1 MVKKMEKI
9 IALFLFAALLMGC
22 TSDSGT
28 TEQTTSQEAQKED
41 GPKDMSGTIT
51 TTGYA
56 DCLDLCDSGGPGTGP
71 YCKDGCRFEQAE
83 NTKDTGYCDQ
93 LDQKES
99 IPECYGTVAIAAGDI
114 KICDSLPTQE
124 DRNHCVSAFSPR

>member
-1 MVKKMEKI
+1 MDRFLIFAVLI
-9 IALFLFAALLMGC
+9 LLFGC
-22 TSDSGT
+22 TSADSSAPHATTSGT
-28 TEQTTSQEAQKED
+28 SGQPGQSGGSTSGGVLNAGGNYD
-41 GPKDMSGTIT
+41 
-51 TTGYA
+51 
-56 DCLDLCDSGGPGTGP
+56 DCLLQCNSGAGSGE

-83 NTKDTGYCDQ
+83 NTKELKYCDQ

-114 KICDSLPTQE
+114 KICDKLSSQE